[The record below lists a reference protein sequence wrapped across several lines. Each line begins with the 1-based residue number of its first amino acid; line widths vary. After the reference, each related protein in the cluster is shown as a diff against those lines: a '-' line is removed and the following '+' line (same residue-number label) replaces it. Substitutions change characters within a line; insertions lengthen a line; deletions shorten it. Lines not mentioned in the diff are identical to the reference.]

1 MALTNGAAVGR
12 TGDTFPS
19 IRRATHLSLQE
30 RLHLWKTRCN
40 EIAWRCSRSRMLW
53 GKPCQYT
60 LLMVFELESHS
71 KRPGFSTAKM
81 VEMYRVVWI
90 IKGLMMFQPHPI
102 WWMCNLVGKVPLHPT
117 DIGHLISMTELSLS
131 NNKSMPQFSTLDI
144 VWMTLRLLLYH

>member
-30 RLHLWKTRCN
+30 RLHLWKTRRD
-40 EIAWRCSRSRMLW
+40 EIAWWCSRARMLW

-60 LLMVFELESHS
+60 LLMLFELESHS

-90 IKGLMMFQPHPI
+90 RGWWCFNPI

-117 DIGHLISMTELSLS
+117 DIGRLISMTELLLY

-144 VWMTLRLLLYH
+144 VWMRLILHLYH